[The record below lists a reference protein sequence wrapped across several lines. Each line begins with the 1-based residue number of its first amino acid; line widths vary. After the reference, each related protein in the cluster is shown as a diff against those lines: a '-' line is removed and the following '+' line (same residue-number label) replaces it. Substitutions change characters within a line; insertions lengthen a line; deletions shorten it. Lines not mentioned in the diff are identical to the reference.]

1 MRRRYFQST
10 AYSNV
15 DFPLDT
21 PSWFITFYE
30 SLSKREG
37 FSQKTGAIIASTGK
51 SREYVCR
58 LFKKTTG
65 ITIGVY
71 LNDIRIEHAAAMLTT
86 TNNAIIDI
94 ALESGFENL
103 STFYHLFKKKKDIS
117 PKSYRKNYS
126 EVL

>member
-1 MRRRYFQST
+1 MRRRHFQST
-10 AYSNV
+10 AYSNA
-15 DFPLDT
+15 DFTVGT
-21 PSWFITFYE
+21 PSWFVTFYE
-30 SLSKREG
+30 SLSRREV

-86 TNNAIIDI
+86 TNNEIIDI

-117 PKSYRKNYS
+117 PKNYRKNYS

>member
-1 MRRRYFQST
+1 MRRRRFKDT
-10 AYSNV
+10 AYTNAKFTV
-15 DFPLDT
+15 DT

-30 SLSKREG
+30 SLLKREI
-37 FSQKTGAIIASTGK
+37 FSQKTGAIIESTGK

-71 LNDIRIEHAAAMLTT
+71 LNDIRIEHATAMLTT
-86 TNNAIIDI
+86 TNDPIIDI

-103 STFYHLFKKKKDIS
+103 STFYHLFKKKKGIS
-117 PKSYRKNYS
+117 PKQFRKNFS
-126 EVL
+126 EIF